1 MTRLPRET
9 RGAPLADGV
18 GESADAAGVA
28 GEHERETL
36 LRTRDVEMSPL

>member
-18 GESADAAGVA
+18 GESADAAGGG
-28 GEHERETL
+28 GEERETL
-36 LRTRDVEMSPL
+36 LRTRDVELSPL